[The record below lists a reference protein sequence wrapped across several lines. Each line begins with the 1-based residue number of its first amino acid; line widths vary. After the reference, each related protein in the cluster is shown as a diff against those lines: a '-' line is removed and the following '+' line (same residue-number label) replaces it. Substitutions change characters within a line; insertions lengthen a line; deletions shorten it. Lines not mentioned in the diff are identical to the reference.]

1 MASRKKLGIITQ
13 SGMQRQNVP
22 SSLIADDVNNEI
34 FALLGDKAFTLATGF
49 AEIFTENETH
59 DDWLRLGAGVICY
72 VRDYSQRNV
81 TLRIF
86 DTNGGSI
93 NFVVVATL
101 KENEAFDYL
110 TAAELSTIMI
120 ADWYRF
126 RAPEELFA
134 KDTANFVVYERVDER
149 PRRSS
154 GVRNDERNDT
164 SASAAVSDSLAA
176 SCTSETRKS
185 SASSFANDLPS
196 AVSRNRAS
204 GTSTRASNPA
214 SEPCHSSKYQSHA
227 IKWEHEG
234 TFRRFTLNYDDNC
247 DAYEKL
253 REHINRIQRK
263 FKGRLAWKDGAPEED
278 SSKSTE
284 TKKSLFSSVSF
295 AFSQAFEKPPPL
307 DKRDIG
313 KPTKFSRSKYLTFD
327 PFRHLIHMT
336 PNGDI
341 LQGCSNNDTE

>member
-1 MASRKKLGIITQ
+1 
-13 SGMQRQNVP
+13 
-22 SSLIADDVNNEI
+22 
-34 FALLGDKAFTLATGF
+34 
-49 AEIFTENETH
+49 
-59 DDWLRLGAGVICY
+59 
-72 VRDYSQRNV
+72 
-81 TLRIF
+81 
-86 DTNGGSI
+86 
-93 NFVVVATL
+93 
-101 KENEAFDYL
+101 
-110 TAAELSTIMI
+110 MI

-204 GTSTRASNPA
+204 GTSTSASNPA

-263 FKGRLAWKDGAPEED
+263 FKGRLAWKDCDGDWIEFKSDSELRHAIDASSCKDIFYIKTIDGAPEED

-313 KPTKFSRSKYLTFD
+313 KPTKF
-327 PFRHLIHMT
+327 RHLIHMT